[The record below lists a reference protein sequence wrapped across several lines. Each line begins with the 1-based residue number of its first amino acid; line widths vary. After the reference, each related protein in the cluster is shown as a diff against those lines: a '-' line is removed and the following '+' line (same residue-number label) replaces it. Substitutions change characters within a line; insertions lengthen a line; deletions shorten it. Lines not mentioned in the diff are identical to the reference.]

1 MLLTDLSDANPQDN
15 LPGTSTP
22 APEPQI
28 PRGRSFWWQG
38 KYAPAFWTV
47 ASVLSLAINL
57 ILIVTLIILGRH
69 LFDLKRLVGGQL
81 MSGLH
86 SSFVQMD
93 EAHIRTTIS
102 VKDTIQ
108 VTDKIPVV
116 FDLPL
121 KQDTE
126 VRLVQDT
133 PLKNTTIFL
142 NGSAVKLNL
151 ILPKGTRLGISLN
164 LTVPVSQTIPVTLN
178 VPVNMQ
184 VPVDIPLDQTEL
196 HQPFVGL
203 QDVVGPYNQMLAGL
217 PDRWTEAAFCQSWRR
232 GLCALIFGKP

>member
-1 MLLTDLSDANPQDN
+1 MPLTDLSDATPQDN

-28 PRGRSFWWQG
+28 PRGQSLWWQG
-38 KYAPAFWTV
+38 KYMPAFWTI
-47 ASVLSLAINL
+47 ASVLSLLINL
-57 ILIVTLIILGRH
+57 ILFVTLIILGQH

-81 MSGLH
+81 VGGLH

-93 EAHIRTTIS
+93 QAHIRTTIS

-108 VTDKIPVV
+108 VVDKIPVV

-121 KQDTE
+121 NQDTE

-164 LTVPVSQTIPVTLN
+164 LTVPVSQTIPVRLN
-178 VPVNMQ
+178 VPVNLQ

-217 PDRWTEAAFCQSWRR
+217 PDRWTEAPFCQAWRR
-232 GLCALIFGKP
+232 GFCALIFGKP